1 MDAKKLESMKYN
13 ELQKLAKQ
21 NGIKANMKVSF
32 NTVDQ
37 SDSLYIYIMIVI
49 IVIMNDQF
57 STFDMLSKKH
67 AREKE
72 LHNFKKNIHYHF
84 AFNSLQ
90 KHYINVISFYSLTN

>member
-37 SDSLYIYIMIVI
+37 SDSLYIYYDRHN

-57 STFDMLSKKH
+57 STFDMLSKKTRK
-67 AREKE
+67 RERV
-72 LHNFKKNIHYHF
+72 
-84 AFNSLQ
+84 A
-90 KHYINVISFYSLTN
+90 

>member
-57 STFDMLSKKH
+57 STFDML
-67 AREKE
+67 
-72 LHNFKKNIHYHF
+72 KKNTQERKSCIILRKTYTIILHLIHYKSIILMLF
-84 AFNSLQ
+84 LFIA
-90 KHYINVISFYSLTN
+90 

>member
-37 SDSLYIYIMIVI
+37 SDSLYIMIVI

-57 STFDMLSKKH
+57 STFDMLSKKTRK
-67 AREKE
+67 RERV
-72 LHNFKKNIHYHF
+72 
-84 AFNSLQ
+84 A
-90 KHYINVISFYSLTN
+90 

>member
-32 NTVDQ
+32 NTVDSQ
-37 SDSLYIYIMIVI
+37 IHCIYIMIVI

-57 STFDMLSKKH
+57 STFDMLSKKTRK
-67 AREKE
+67 RERV
-72 LHNFKKNIHYHF
+72 
-84 AFNSLQ
+84 A
-90 KHYINVISFYSLTN
+90 

>member
-37 SDSLYIYIMIVI
+37 SDSLYIMIVI
-49 IVIMNDQF
+49 IVIMNSSD
-57 STFDMLSKKH
+57 
-67 AREKE
+67 E
-72 LHNFKKNIHYHF
+72 
-84 AFNSLQ
+84 
-90 KHYINVISFYSLTN
+90 

>member
-37 SDSLYIYIMIVI
+37 SDSLYIMIII

-57 STFDMLSKKH
+57 STFDMLKKTRK
-67 AREKE
+67 RERV
-72 LHNFKKNIHYHF
+72 
-84 AFNSLQ
+84 A
-90 KHYINVISFYSLTN
+90 

>member
-37 SDSLYIYIMIVI
+37 SDSLYIMIVI
-49 IVIMNDQF
+49 MVIMNDQF
-57 STFDMLSKKH
+57 SAFDMLKKH

-72 LHNFKKNIHYHF
+72 LHNFKKNIQYHF
-84 AFNSLQ
+84 AFDSLQ
-90 KHYINVISFYSLTN
+90 KHSINVISFYSLTN

>member
-32 NTVDQ
+32 TTVDQ
-37 SDSLYIYIMIVI
+37 SDSLYIMIVI

-57 STFDMLSKKH
+57 STFDMLSKKTRK
-67 AREKE
+67 RERV
-72 LHNFKKNIHYHF
+72 
-84 AFNSLQ
+84 A
-90 KHYINVISFYSLTN
+90 

>member
-37 SDSLYIYIMIVI
+37 SDSLYIYYDRHNRDHE
-49 IVIMNDQF
+49 MNDQF
-57 STFDMLSKKH
+57 STFDMLS
-67 AREKE
+67 
-72 LHNFKKNIHYHF
+72 
-84 AFNSLQ
+84 
-90 KHYINVISFYSLTN
+90 

>member
-32 NTVDQ
+32 TTVDQ
-37 SDSLYIYIMIVI
+37 SDSLYIMIVI
-49 IVIMNDQF
+49 IVMNDKF
-57 STFDMLSKKH
+57 STFDMLKKH

-72 LHNFKKNIHYHF
+72 LHNFKKNIQYHF

-90 KHYINVISFYSLTN
+90 KHSINVISFYSLTN

>member
-37 SDSLYIYIMIVI
+37 SDSLYIMIVI

-57 STFDMLSKKH
+57 STFDMLKKTRK
-67 AREKE
+67 RERV
-72 LHNFKKNIHYHF
+72 
-84 AFNSLQ
+84 A
-90 KHYINVISFYSLTN
+90 

>member
-1 MDAKKLESMKYN
+1 MKSRRFIFKTRRPENSKNKKKSTMDAKKLESMKYN

-37 SDSLYIYIMIVI
+37 SDSLYIMIII

-57 STFDMLSKKH
+57 STC
-67 AREKE
+67 
-72 LHNFKKNIHYHF
+72 
-84 AFNSLQ
+84 
-90 KHYINVISFYSLTN
+90 

>member
-32 NTVDQ
+32 TTVDQ
-37 SDSLYIYIMIVI
+37 SDSLYIMIVI

-57 STFDMLSKKH
+57 STFDMLSKKTCK
-67 AREKE
+67 RERV
-72 LHNFKKNIHYHF
+72 
-84 AFNSLQ
+84 A
-90 KHYINVISFYSLTN
+90 

>member
-32 NTVDQ
+32 TTVDQ
-37 SDSLYIYIMIVI
+37 SDSLYIMIVI

-57 STFDMLSKKH
+57 STFDML
-67 AREKE
+67 
-72 LHNFKKNIHYHF
+72 KNTHKIERV
-84 AFNSLQ
+84 A
-90 KHYINVISFYSLTN
+90 

>member
-32 NTVDQ
+32 TTVDQ
-37 SDSLYIYIMIVI
+37 SDSLYIMIVI

-57 STFDMLSKKH
+57 STFDMLKKTH
-67 AREKE
+67 KIERVA
-72 LHNFKKNIHYHF
+72 
-84 AFNSLQ
+84 
-90 KHYINVISFYSLTN
+90 

>member
-32 NTVDQ
+32 TTVDQ
-37 SDSLYIYIMIVI
+37 SDSLYIMIVI

-57 STFDMLSKKH
+57 STFDMLKKTRK
-67 AREKE
+67 RERV
-72 LHNFKKNIHYHF
+72 
-84 AFNSLQ
+84 A
-90 KHYINVISFYSLTN
+90 

>member
-32 NTVDQ
+32 TTVDQ
-37 SDSLYIYIMIVI
+37 SDSLYIMIVI

-57 STFDMLSKKH
+57 STFDMLKKTH
-67 AREKE
+67 KRERV
-72 LHNFKKNIHYHF
+72 
-84 AFNSLQ
+84 A
-90 KHYINVISFYSLTN
+90 

>member
-32 NTVDQ
+32 TTVDQ
-37 SDSLYIYIMIVI
+37 SDSLYINIVI
-49 IVIMNDQF
+49 IVMNDKF
-57 STFDMLSKKH
+57 STFDMLKKH

-72 LHNFKKNIHYHF
+72 LHNFKKKIQYQF

-90 KHYINVISFYSLTN
+90 KHSIYVISFYSLTN

>member
-37 SDSLYIYIMIVI
+37 SDSLYIMIVI
-49 IVIMNDQF
+49 MVIMNDQF
-57 STFDMLSKKH
+57 SAFDMLKKTRK
-67 AREKE
+67 RERV
-72 LHNFKKNIHYHF
+72 
-84 AFNSLQ
+84 A
-90 KHYINVISFYSLTN
+90 

>member
-57 STFDMLSKKH
+57 STFDMLSKKTRK
-67 AREKE
+67 RERV
-72 LHNFKKNIHYHF
+72 
-84 AFNSLQ
+84 A
-90 KHYINVISFYSLTN
+90 